1 MDDSYMSPINVQQNT
16 KMYLDL
22 ITHITQS
29 REEGEKA
36 LRGKTITNLTMSLRE
51 CLGMNY

>member
-1 MDDSYMSPINVQQNT
+1 MDDSYTSPINPQQNT
-16 KMYLDL
+16 KMYVDL
-22 ITHITQS
+22 ITQS
-29 REEGEKA
+29 RDEGEKA